1 MNWIETAQGIITLIT
16 GALVLAGTITGLVI
30 KLVAALKK
38 IKQNKDWTKILELA
52 DAAMLEAEKSQK
64 DGADKKTMAINMVT
78 ASCKNLGIDCDLT
91 DLSKYIDNCVDFV
104 NKFTRN

>member
-30 KLVAALKK
+30 KLVAAFKK

-64 DGADKKTMAINMVT
+64 DGADKKTMVINMVT